1 MRGKIMLTKRQK
13 IELIGA
19 LGEEVVDKVLKEAG
33 FNVIKSEDK
42 YDSEKDFTV
51 EGLKVEVKTGVP
63 WYTEKALSIEAHQ
76 YHKCYNAD
84 YIIFVCT
91 PSKGLTNISTNIYDG
106 NVYVVNPKEVGWKTK
121 QTNDGRSKYLIN
133 INQSGV
139 KLCHKITDLKL
150 LNRLKYLTTSKA

>member
-1 MRGKIMLTKRQK
+1 MLTEKQR

-19 LGEEVVDKVLKEAG
+19 LGEDIVDKVLKEAG
-33 FNVIKSEDK
+33 FDVVKSEDK

-63 WYTEKALSIEAHQ
+63 WYTEKALSIEANQ
-76 YHKCYNAD
+76 YRKCYNAD

-106 NVYVVNPKEVGWKTK
+106 NIYVVNPKEVDWRTRQTK
-121 QTNDGRSKYLIN
+121 DGRSKYLIN
-133 INQSGV
+133 INQPGV
-139 KLCHKITDLKL
+139 KLCHKITDSKFLD
-150 LNRLKYLTTSKA
+150 RVRRLTTSRA